1 MQIRRLCRQLPKGLL
16 HADYW
21 CHLGV
26 TSKHSEERSSSFRG
40 TRVSLLTK
48 HRFSIK
54 YDQSWC
60 HLQLDIRKAGLF
72 VTMQPVQVSPHS
84 AGPVLSATR
93 KKINPKRMIVGKRS
107 EIGNAAWRKWLLLLW
122 KKESC
127 HERRQETKQKSYKT
141 ETQFSLRACVYQKR
155 RGS

>member
-26 TSKHSEERSSSFRG
+26 TSKHSEERSSCFRG
-40 TRVSLLTK
+40 TRISLLTK

-84 AGPVLSATR
+84 AGPVLSAMR
-93 KKINPKRMIVGKRS
+93 KKLPKKNDCGEEVWNWEHGENGLCCFFFFFGRKRVVMK
-107 EIGNAAWRKWLLLLW
+107 GAKRPN
-122 KKESC
+122 
-127 HERRQETKQKSYKT
+127 KSLTRLKL
-141 ETQFSLRACVYQKR
+141 SSA
-155 RGS
+155 

>member
-93 KKINPKRMIVGKRS
+93 KKLTQKEWLWGRGLKLGMQHGENGFFFFGRKRVVMKGAKRP
-107 EIGNAAWRKWLLLLW
+107 N
-122 KKESC
+122 
-127 HERRQETKQKSYKT
+127 KSLTRLKL
-141 ETQFSLRACVYQKR
+141 SSA
-155 RGS
+155 

>member
-16 HADYW
+16 HPDYW

-26 TSKHSEERSSSFRG
+26 TSKHSEERSSSFRDM
-40 TRVSLLTK
+40 RVSLLTK

-60 HLQLDIRKAGLF
+60 HLQLDIRKAGLLF

-84 AGPVLSATR
+84 AGPVLSAMR
-93 KKINPKRMIVGKRS
+93 KKLTQKEWLWGRGLKLGIQHGENGLCFFFFFFGRKRVVMKGAKRP
-107 EIGNAAWRKWLLLLW
+107 N
-122 KKESC
+122 
-127 HERRQETKQKSYKT
+127 KSLTRLKL
-141 ETQFSLRACVYQKR
+141 SSA
-155 RGS
+155 